1 MLLKIFVVCFLFS
14 VSAIALLL
22 FLTSEFST
30 TGTGINNSDR
40 KTAVKKSTRHLQ
52 VPPQQL
58 VDLRSFQ
65 FTINNDICGQK
76 AITIVTLVSSAV
88 PNKAARAA
96 VRSTWASPDLHG
108 GALVFLLGTPVAGA
122 RAQKLLEDESQEFG
136 DIVQGNFL
144 DTYRNLTYKNLMGK
158 LWVASFCS
166 QAELIVKTDDD
177 AYVDLYAAKAITE
190 HLIDFEELRLG
201 SWILGPVKKQAPVLR
216 ASSKWAVTADEVNPA
231 RKYYPHYCNS
241 IFYIF
246 NVATATKIVE
256 AAKAAKYFFIDD
268 VFVTGFLR
276 EKLNITLVDSKD
288 YQTLDA
294 HQLLRTKAVQ
304 SPHTFVKDKIN
315 GLLNRGPD
323 HLKICTQLEAYA
335 RWCYKNR

>member
-1 MLLKIFVVCFLFS
+1 
-14 VSAIALLL
+14 
-22 FLTSEFST
+22 
-30 TGTGINNSDR
+30 
-40 KTAVKKSTRHLQ
+40 
-52 VPPQQL
+52 
-58 VDLRSFQ
+58 
-65 FTINNDICGQK
+65 
-76 AITIVTLVSSAV
+76 
-88 PNKAARAA
+88 
-96 VRSTWASPDLHG
+96 
-108 GALVFLLGTPVAGA
+108 
-122 RAQKLLEDESQEFG
+122 
-136 DIVQGNFL
+136 
-144 DTYRNLTYKNLMGK
+144 MGK
-158 LWVASFCS
+158 LWVVSFCS

-177 AYVDLYAAKAITE
+177 AYVDLYAAKPITE

-216 ASSKWAVTADEVNPA
+216 ASSKWAVRADEVNPA

-276 EKLNITLVDSKD
+276 EELNITLVDSKD

-294 HQLLRTKAVQ
+294 NQLLRTKAVQ

-323 HLKICTQLEAYA
+323 HLRICTQLEAYA
-335 RWCYKNR
+335 RWCYKNRCKNNLYYPEYQPSEEEAAIMDLLLEKS